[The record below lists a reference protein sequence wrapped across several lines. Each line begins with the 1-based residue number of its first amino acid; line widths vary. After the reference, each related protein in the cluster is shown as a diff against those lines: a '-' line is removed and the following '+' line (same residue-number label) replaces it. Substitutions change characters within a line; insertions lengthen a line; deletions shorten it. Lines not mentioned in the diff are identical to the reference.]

1 MAVSLCDQVRIDP
14 ILEVQVCKFKYN
26 FKARAARGSS
36 EELEKN
42 AGPVH
47 ILCIP
52 VFGTPKKLQIFFY
65 KQLHWYRGNVSK
77 SGNVWVAEVGTVDE
91 FRCPM
96 NGGAEM

>member
-52 VFGTPKKLQIFFY
+52 VFGTPKKLHNFFINNCIDIEETFRS
-65 KQLHWYRGNVSK
+65 L
-77 SGNVWVAEVGTVDE
+77 GTCEWPRWGLLTSFAVQ
-91 FRCPM
+91 
-96 NGGAEM
+96 